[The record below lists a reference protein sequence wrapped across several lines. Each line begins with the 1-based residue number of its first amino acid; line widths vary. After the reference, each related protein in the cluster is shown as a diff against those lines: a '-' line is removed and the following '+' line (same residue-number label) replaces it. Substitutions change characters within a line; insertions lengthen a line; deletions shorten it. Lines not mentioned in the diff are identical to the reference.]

1 MLADAGDRARLLGKV
16 KRMAERQIALA
27 ASDRESSAED
37 DPLMTALLHMSPVER
52 HRRFVELLGRAMPWI
67 DANLSRDYTPAADQY
82 KCFIGVANPV
92 GFERS
97 FRTEI
102 ETCVPTHAGITS
114 QQIGIVNTGV
124 AGRAVCFCEL
134 SGIPLTVLRGLESW
148 RTSYRKETE
157 KIPVHTHIDST
168 QFAHPLVPS
177 MDELNALADDF
188 KHYLLA
194 VMLGVMTR
202 SAQRTLP
209 AGQYQFMVER
219 GDSLRMGNER
229 AFRQNGL
236 PVAYREQIVAQVN
249 ERLDAFDRTQI
260 GALAVLAGHY
270 ESRVYAPRVIPDE
283 TGAQSR
289 RKGFASAI
297 AGEASRELEGR
308 ALRKGLKAQAYA
320 ALKNARRRGWRSGR
334 RRSSCPTPTPT
345 SGKSASPMPRTARGS
360 S

>member
-1 MLADAGDRARLLGKV
+1 MLREWADESFKDFGGSKVLFPMLADAGDRARLLGKV

-27 ASDRESSAED
+27 ASDRESAAED

-97 FRTEI
+97 FRAEI
-102 ETCVPTHAGITS
+102 DTCVPTHAGITS

-260 GALAVLAGHY
+260 GTLAVLAGHY

-289 RKGFASAI
+289 AR
-297 AGEASRELEGR
+297 ASRAR
-308 ALRKGLKAQAYA
+308 SP
-320 ALKNARRRGWRSGR
+320 ARRR
-334 RRSSCPTPTPT
+334 
-345 SGKSASPMPRTARGS
+345 ASWKAAPCARGS
-360 S
+360 RRRRTPR